1 MHHCGKTRV
10 WYLRSTRSSFFS
22 LVISADKH
30 HTYKRCKWSKDRN
43 TIGSHKIHFVDVNPP
58 MAYLTHRKTHV
69 VNLASSCGLWFQ
81 FKTQQVL
88 CLVTR
93 EAQTHQKKTP
103 NPTLPIT
110 HTHPVLMLG
119 VMLWNKHCGFG
130 LPLIHSHSPSEGSGG
145 FMMEGNVREQESGDF
160 PPNARQL
167 GSAQPAGHT
176 SHIRT
181 RHWQTQ
187 TVRKRR
193 STHTYNDTKE
203 TPPNERP
210 TSHTSVKSLPSG
222 KSLLLIHKYRQ

>member
-58 MAYLTHRKTHV
+58 MAYLAHRKTHV

-93 EAQTHQKKTP
+93 EAQTHQKKPPTQLYP
-103 NPTLPIT
+103 LHTHTQYLCWEWCSGTSTAASVSHSFIPTLPLRDR
-110 HTHPVLMLG
+110 VD
-119 VMLWNKHCGFG
+119 LWWRGTSENKKVA
-130 LPLIHSHSPSEGSGG
+130 I
-145 FMMEGNVREQESGDF
+145 
-160 PPNARQL
+160 
-167 GSAQPAGHT
+167 
-176 SHIRT
+176 
-181 RHWQTQ
+181 
-187 TVRKRR
+187 
-193 STHTYNDTKE
+193 
-203 TPPNERP
+203 
-210 TSHTSVKSLPSG
+210 SLPTRANLARHSQ
-222 KSLLLIHKYRQ
+222 LVTHHTVVRVIDRLRL